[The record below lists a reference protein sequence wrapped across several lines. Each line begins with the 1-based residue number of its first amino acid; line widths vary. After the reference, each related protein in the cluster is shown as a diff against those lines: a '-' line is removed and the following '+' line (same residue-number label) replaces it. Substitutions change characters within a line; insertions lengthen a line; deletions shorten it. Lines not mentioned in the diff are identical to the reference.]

1 VYPGLGYR
9 VGTTEMSVGAVE
21 AFHAWHDFFV
31 LLGTGAATLI
41 GAMFVVASI
50 GSSFLTEQS
59 EPQIRAFMTPTVIHL
74 STVLLGCALTIVPS
88 IDWPAASVGFGL
100 AGLAGFLYSART
112 ALRVVGNVVMF
123 VDRLWYG
130 IIPTIGYAVILAAAL
145 LMGLHAQS
153 GLETLAVGLVLLLVA
168 SIRNSWDLIVFY
180 AQRSDGPG

>member
-1 VYPGLGYR
+1 MPVA
-9 VGTTEMSVGAVE
+9 AVE

-31 LLGTGAATLI
+31 LLGTAAATLV

-59 EPQIRAFMTPTVIHL
+59 EPQIRTFMTPTVIYL
-74 STVLLGCALTIVPS
+74 STVLLGCLLAMVPS
-88 IDWPAASVGFGL
+88 LDWPAASVAFGLGGL
-100 AGLAGFLYSART
+100 AGLLYSART
-112 ALRVVGNVVMF
+112 ALRVAGNAVVF

-145 LMGLHAQS
+145 LMGFRAQS
-153 GLETLAVGLVLLLVA
+153 GLEPLAVGLVLLLVA

-180 AQRSDGPG
+180 AQRTDRPS